1 MEKKSFFARWRASF
15 VTGLAILL
23 PAVISIGVIVW
34 LFRTV
39 SNITD
44 MLLFFVPRR
53 ITHQSGGTGP
63 MYWYWSVAA
72 FVLAVMLVSIIGRL
86 ARNYIGKKLIQW
98 MDAVMLKVPLLNN
111 IYSTI
116 KQVNEAFSTGKRSA
130 FKTVVLIQFPR
141 EGIYSLG
148 FLTGEQHDEVQQ
160 KTKEKI
166 VCIFVPTTPN
176 PTSGWLVLVPE
187 KDVTKLEM
195 SVADAIK
202 LIISLGSVSPEYT
215 APANLPPISQPRGGE
230 IPHP

>member
-1 MEKKSFFARWRASF
+1 M
-15 VTGLAILL
+15 TGLAIVL
-23 PAVISIGVIVW
+23 PAVISIAVIVW
-34 LFRTV
+34 LFGTV

-44 MLLFFVPRR
+44 TLLFFVPRR
-53 ITHQSGGTGP
+53 LTHHNQGEGP
-63 MYWYWSVAA
+63 MYWYWSLAA
-72 FVLAVMLVSIIGRL
+72 FLVAMMLISIIGRL

-98 MDAVMLKVPLLNN
+98 MDAILLRVPLLNK

-141 EGIYSLG
+141 NGIYSLG
-148 FLTGEQHDEVQQ
+148 FITGEQHNEVQQ
-160 KTKEKI
+160 KTQEKI

-202 LIISLGSVSPEYT
+202 LIISLGSVSPEYSL
-215 APANLPPISQPRGGE
+215 PGNLPPISQPQAGE
-230 IPHP
+230 NPQP